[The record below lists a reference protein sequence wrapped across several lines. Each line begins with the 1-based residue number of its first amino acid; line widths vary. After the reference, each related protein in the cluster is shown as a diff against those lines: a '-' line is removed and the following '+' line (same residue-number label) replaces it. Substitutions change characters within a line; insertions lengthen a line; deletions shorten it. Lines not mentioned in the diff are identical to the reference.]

1 MTTTAI
7 LFDVVILLILA
18 GFALHGASRGLLLSL
33 CGLVAVL
40 VAFIGGNFLADLLA
54 PKVADYL
61 EPKFASAIE
70 SRLEEQMQAA
80 LPSSD
85 GALPEASVDV
95 PLADILDILK
105 DMGLYQ
111 SAVDAIDKAV
121 EQGMTDVAA
130 SIAETVAY
138 MILFVAGFVIVL
150 VAWTVFSHA
159 LDLVARLPGLHFL
172 NKTGGALLGLVKGC
186 AILFLCAWVIR
197 YLGHIIPEETVEQT
211 TLLKFF
217 LTTNPVALILGARAA

>member
-130 SIAETVAY
+130 STAAAVAASIAETVAY
-138 MILFVAGFVIVL
+138 MI
-150 VAWTVFSHA
+150 WTVFSHA

>member
-54 PKVADYL
+54 PK
-61 EPKFASAIE
+61 FASAIE
-70 SRLEEQMQAA
+70 ARLEEQMQAA
-80 LPSSD
+80 RPSSD

-121 EQGMTDVAA
+121 EQGMTDVAASTAAAVAA

>member
-1 MTTTAI
+1 
-7 LFDVVILLILA
+7 
-18 GFALHGASRGLLLSL
+18 
-33 CGLVAVL
+33 
-40 VAFIGGNFLADLLA
+40 
-54 PKVADYL
+54 
-61 EPKFASAIE
+61 
-70 SRLEEQMQAA
+70 
-80 LPSSD
+80 
-85 GALPEASVDV
+85 
-95 PLADILDILK
+95 
-105 DMGLYQ
+105 
-111 SAVDAIDKAV
+111 
-121 EQGMTDVAA
+121 MTDVAASTAAAVAA

-138 MILFVAGFVIVL
+138 MLLFVAGFVIVL